1 LSETGEKGCFL
12 IDISAPLFVVVQR
25 LCSEKK
31 RSEERFYVVSVDAVD
46 AEIYEKQKPR

>member
-12 IDISAPLFVVVQR
+12 IDILAPLSVDVHR

-31 RSEERFYVVSVDAVD
+31 RSEERFYVVSVDA
-46 AEIYEKQKPR
+46 EIYEKQKPR